1 MFNMADKKP
10 LAVSDKFVE
19 FTFEQAL
26 VAHHDLMLNMEHRAF
41 ELIELE
47 KLNANLEKVGS

>member
-1 MFNMADKKP
+1 MANKKP
-10 LAVSDKFVE
+10 LAVSDKFSV

-26 VAHHDLMLNMEHRAF
+26 IAHSDLSQQLAF

-47 KLNANLEKVGS
+47 KLTANLERVGS